1 MLRVT
6 GGELGGRRFKAP
18 PGNDT
23 RPTSDK
29 VREAMFAILAGA
41 VEVERTADLFAG
53 SGALGIEALSRGAGH
68 CLFVERRGPAVALL
82 RENLKLLGLENRSR
96 VVKADAGLP
105 VKKLLQEGPVQ
116 LMLGDPPYDKGQI
129 EKLLSL
135 AGQHDFL
142 SPGGWLVLEHSPRE
156 RPMEASGLRI
166 VDHRIYGQTELS
178 FLIRE
183 P

>member
-1 MLRVT
+1 MLRIT

-29 VREAMFAILAGA
+29 VREALFAILADA
-41 VEVERTADLFAG
+41 VEVELAADLFAG
-53 SGALGIEALSRGAGH
+53 SGALGIEALSRGAEQ
-68 CLFVERRGPAVALL
+68 CLFVERRGPALSVL
-82 RENLKLLGLENRSR
+82 RDNLSLLGLEKRSR
-96 VVKADAGLP
+96 VLKADAASPG
-105 VKKLLQEGPVQ
+105 KKLMQEGPVQ

-135 AGQHDFL
+135 AGRHEFL
-142 SPGGWLVLEHSPRE
+142 APGGWLVLEHSPRE
-156 RPMEASGLRI
+156 RPKEAGGLRI
-166 VDHRIYGQTELS
+166 VDHRTYGQTELS